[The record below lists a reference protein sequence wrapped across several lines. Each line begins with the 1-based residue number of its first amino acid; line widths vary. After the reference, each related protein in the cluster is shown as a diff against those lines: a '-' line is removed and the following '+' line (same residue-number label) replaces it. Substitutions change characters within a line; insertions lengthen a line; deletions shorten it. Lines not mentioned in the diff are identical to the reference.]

1 MQKGHP
7 RVAFLH
13 GTWACRANN
22 RLRLSA
28 VVAGSRR
35 ITPVAYSPHGTEPPP
50 GWPSSVARGPGRANN
65 RLRLSA
71 VVAGSRR
78 ITPVA
83 YSPHGTEPPP
93 GWPSSVARGPGGAN
107 NRLRLSAVAAGYRR
121 ITPVAYS
128 SHGTEVT
135 PGWPCCVARGPGRA
149 NNRLRLSAVAADA
162 GGLRRWRIRPTER
175 RPHQVRTSSAAQR
188 RQVAQFH
195 QLDVRF
201 ADALEMFATG
211 FVHRFAAVQQQGAT
225 AGNVDQLRS
234 RREVRGP

>member
-83 YSPHGTEPPP
+83 LFAPRNGA
-93 GWPSSVARGPGGAN
+93 PSRVAFCMARGPGRANNRLRLSAVAAGCRRITPVALFALRNGAPSRVAFCMARGPGRAN

-128 SHGTEVT
+128 PHGTEPP
-135 PGWPCCVARGPGRA
+135 PGWPSAWHVGLVGR
-149 NNRLRLSAVAADA
+149 
-162 GGLRRWRIRPTER
+162 I
-175 RPHQVRTSSAAQR
+175 
-188 RQVAQFH
+188 
-195 QLDVRF
+195 
-201 ADALEMFATG
+201 
-211 FVHRFAAVQQQGAT
+211 T
-225 AGNVDQLRS
+225 ACGYPPL
-234 RREVRGP
+234 RREVGDNAGGVFAPQNGGPTRFVRRQPRSGGR

>member
-50 GWPSSVARGPGRANN
+50 GWPSSVARGPGGGCVARGPGRANN

-149 NNRLRLSAVAADA
+149 NNRLRLSAVAAGCRRITPVAYSPHGTEAPPGSYVVSRAAAA
-162 GGLRRWRIRPTER
+162 GSPV
-175 RPHQVRTSSAAQR
+175 PSA
-188 RQVAQFH
+188 
-195 QLDVRF
+195 
-201 ADALEMFATG
+201 
-211 FVHRFAAVQQQGAT
+211 
-225 AGNVDQLRS
+225 
-234 RREVRGP
+234 